1 MTAVLCLYC
10 RSVNE
15 HPLSGVVRVQP
26 GKLFEGQQQQQKNLW
41 EKIQVPA
48 HLLIVTE

>member
-26 GKLFEGQQQQQKNLW
+26 GKLFEGQQQQKKKSVG
-41 EKIQVPA
+41 EDTSPCTFA
-48 HLLIVTE
+48 DSD